1 PGLPR
6 PEKKA
11 NFLPLWPICGPLS
24 IGTTSIGALSPNCG
38 ILQKAISFNQK
49 SIVMKKHQSRRTFV
63 GALALGATATG
74 MATVAHPLRSWYLN
88 RPVALD
94 ESPENRNAMDW
105 FDKIKGN
112 HRAVFDGSM
121 PHGGFPIIW
130 NWAYYLSH
138 NETGSPDSDITGL
151 TVLRHDAI
159 PFALDSSLWAK
170 YQLGEHFNITDN
182 ATGQASLRNP
192 YYQPKEGDMPMPGI
206 GGIKSLLDRGAM
218 FCVCNLALKVYSE
231 MAAH

>member
-1 PGLPR
+1 
-6 PEKKA
+6 
-11 NFLPLWPICGPLS
+11 
-24 IGTTSIGALSPNCG
+24 
-38 ILQKAISFNQK
+38 
-49 SIVMKKHQSRRTFV
+49 MKNHQSRRTFV

-74 MATVAHPLRSWYLN
+74 IASVTHPLRSWYLSL
-88 RPVALD
+88 PAVVD
-94 ESPENRNAMDW
+94 ESTANGNAKAW
-105 FDKIKGN
+105 FDKIKGR

-138 NETGSPDSDITGL
+138 NETGSPDNDITGL

-159 PFALDSSLWAK
+159 PFALDSKIWAK
-170 YQLGEHFNITDN
+170 YQLGEHFNIPDN
-182 ATGQASLRNP
+182 ATGKAALRNP
-192 YYQPKEGDMPMPGI
+192 FYEPKEGDMPMPGI

-231 MAAH
+231 MAAHRLGMDPKTVYMEWKDGVLGGIQIVPSGVWALGQAQDHNCAYIYAGG

>member
-1 PGLPR
+1 
-6 PEKKA
+6 
-11 NFLPLWPICGPLS
+11 
-24 IGTTSIGALSPNCG
+24 
-38 ILQKAISFNQK
+38 
-49 SIVMKKHQSRRTFV
+49 MKNHQSRRTFV

-231 MAAH
+231 MAAHRLGMDPKTAYKEWVDAVLEGIQVVPSGVWALGRAQDHRCAYIYAGG